1 MIKAN
6 TIKYLSI
13 TFILIVANIT
23 LSMIKSQINERSNN
37 RFHAQKSIEKSW
49 TGDQTILAS
58 VLTVPYQKK
67 VITRVFDKE
76 LDKYVEKIK
85 WIKKSIFLLPK
96 DLTLSAKLSHQTLAK
111 GIYQVPVYNSELL
124 IDGIF
129 DLEKI
134 ESLAKNSQ
142 VKIMDSAYLSFG
154 ISDSRGVSGS
164 PMLWINQQDNQVF
177 SGSKLEFFPSGFHG
191 KISIKDKKEAFDFK
205 VKVQVKGMGR
215 ISFVATGNENK
226 ISVNSNWPHPSF
238 NGAFLPTNR
247 EISDAGY
254 SAQWKTGIFSTNIE
268 NTIEQCFKDQCTDLY
283 DSSFGV
289 NHIQSVDIYLKSL
302 RSVKY
307 GLLVVI
313 ITFTIFVLYE
323 VLNKNIRI
331 HPISYLLTGM
341 ALAIF
346 FLLLVALSE
355 HISFALSY
363 WISSIA
369 CSGLIAY
376 YVRYLSHSIRHGT
389 SVLVLLNSF
398 YLILFFIIRS
408 EDHALLSG
416 SILLFVLLATVIAV
430 TKRVDWYQMGK
441 KE

>member
-1 MIKAN
+1 MIE
-6 TIKYLSI
+6 
-13 TFILIVANIT
+13 
-23 LSMIKSQINERSNN
+23 SQINDRSNN
-37 RFHAQKSIEKSW
+37 RFHARQSIEKSW

-58 VLTVPYQKK
+58 ILTVPYKK
-67 VITRVFDKE
+67 QVTTRVFDKE
-76 LDKYVEKIK
+76 LNKYIEKAKWVEE
-85 WIKKSIFLLPK
+85 SIFLLPK
-96 DLTLSAKLSHQTLAK
+96 DLSLSAKLNHQTLSK
-111 GIYQVPVYNSELL
+111 GIYQVPVYSSELY

-129 DLEKI
+129 DLKKI
-134 ESLAKNSQ
+134 ETLAQNPQ
-142 VKIMDSAYLSFG
+142 IKIMENAYLSFG
-154 ISDSRGVSGS
+154 ISDSRGISGS
-164 PMLWINQQDNQVF
+164 PSLWINQQDNQVF
-177 SGSKLEFFPSGFHG
+177 SGSKLDFFSSGFHG
-191 KISIKDKKEAFDFK
+191 KVVIKNRHDAFDFK
-205 VKVQVKGMGR
+205 VKAQVKGMGR
-215 ISFVATGNENK
+215 MSFIATGIENK
-226 ISVNSNWPHPSF
+226 ISINSDWLHPSF
-238 NGAFLPTNR
+238 GGAFLPINR
-247 EISDAGY
+247 KIDDAGY
-254 SAQWKTGIFSTNIE
+254 SALWKTGIFSTNIE
-268 NTIEQCFKDQCTDLY
+268 STIEQCFQGQCANLY

-289 NHIQSVDIYLKSL
+289 NHIQAVDVYLKSL

-323 VLNKNIRI
+323 VLNKSIRI

-355 HISFALSY
+355 HINFALSY

-376 YVRYLSHSIRHGT
+376 YVRYLSHSIKHGG
-389 SVLVLLNSF
+389 SIFVLLNSF

-430 TKRVDWYQMGK
+430 TKRVDWYRMG
-441 KE
+441 ERS